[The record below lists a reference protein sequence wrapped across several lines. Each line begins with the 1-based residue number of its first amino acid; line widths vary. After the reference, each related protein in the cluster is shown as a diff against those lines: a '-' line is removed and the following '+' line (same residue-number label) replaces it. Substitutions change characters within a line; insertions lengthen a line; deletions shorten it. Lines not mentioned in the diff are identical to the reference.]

1 MEIQAGLVIDMLDKL
16 HALITR
22 THKNKSKRT
31 MVSYQELWGI
41 KEPILTA
48 ISELK

>member
-1 MEIQAGLVIDMLDKL
+1 MEIKADLVIDMIMRLQDL
-16 HALITR
+16 MDRTR
-22 THKNKSKRT
+22 KNKSKRT

-41 KEPILTA
+41 KKPILTA